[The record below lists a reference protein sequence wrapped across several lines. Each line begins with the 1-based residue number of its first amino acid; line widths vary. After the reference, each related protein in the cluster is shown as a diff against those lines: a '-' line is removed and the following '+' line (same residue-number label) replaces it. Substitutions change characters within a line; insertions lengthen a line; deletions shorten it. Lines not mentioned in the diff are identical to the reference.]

1 MTAGRLAH
9 ICRHPIKG
17 HGREVLASVRL
28 SAGECLPWDRHWA
41 VAHDAA
47 KLTEGWNPCMN
58 FARGAKAYALN
69 AIEST
74 LDEATATVTL
84 RHPDRGELT
93 FRPDAPE
100 DLPRF
105 LDWVRPLNPANRAQP
120 ARIVSAG
127 PNSSGRGMTDSDFPS
142 VAILNLASLADLS
155 TRMGHDLS
163 IHRWRGNLWLD
174 GAEAW
179 DEWNWI
185 GRDIR
190 IGDAVLN
197 IRERITRCMATTCEP
212 ATGLSNADTL
222 GALESHFG
230 HQDFGLYAVVVNGGT
245 IATGDAWALA

>member
-1 MTAGRLAH
+1 MTGGRLAH
-9 ICRHPIKG
+9 IIRHPIKG

-69 AIEST
+69 AIESD

-84 RHPDRGELT
+84 RHPDRGAIT
-93 FRPDAPE
+93 FRPDDPA

-105 LDWVRPLNPANRAQP
+105 LDWVRPLNPENRAQP
-120 ARIVSAG
+120 AQIISAA
-127 PNSSGRGMTDSDFPS
+127 RGMTDSDFPS
-142 VAILNLASLADLS
+142 VAILNTASLKDLS
-155 TRMGHDLS
+155 ARMGHDLS

-174 GAEAW
+174 GVAPWAEW
-179 DEWNWI
+179 DWI

-190 IGDAVLN
+190 IGEAVLN
-197 IRERITRCMATTCEP
+197 IRERITRCMATTVEP
-212 ATGLSNADTL
+212 ATGISNANTL
-222 GALESHFG
+222 DALQSHFG

-245 IATGDAWALA
+245 IATNDAWTLA